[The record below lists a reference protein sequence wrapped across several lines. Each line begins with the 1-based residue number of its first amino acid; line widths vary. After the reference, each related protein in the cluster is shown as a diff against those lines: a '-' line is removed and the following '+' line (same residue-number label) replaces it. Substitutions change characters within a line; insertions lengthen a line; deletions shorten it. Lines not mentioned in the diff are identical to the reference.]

1 MNKNICCV
9 VAALALAACGQVE
22 PLDGNRIVSLAD
34 AGPAPVRGAGA
45 PADAGVVKPDTG
57 ASDAG
62 PRNDDHSDARVGGS
76 RLAPGQGIAGVL
88 DGDDDADWFVF
99 TAGAG
104 DLHRVETR
112 GETDTKCA
120 LFDAQG
126 EAVADDD
133 DGGDGLNCRME
144 EALERALIISSR
156 WSILAARGRE
166 VTRFLSRSWRRR
178 VSSLSCEPSPPP
190 PQRVRFWADGEWFQR
205 RRPSAL

>member
-1 MNKNICCV
+1 MATASSRSPTQVPLLC
-9 VAALALAACGQVE
+9 AA
-22 PLDGNRIVSLAD
+22 P
-34 AGPAPVRGAGA
+34 A

-112 GETDTKCA
+112 
-120 LFDAQG
+120 
-126 EAVADDD
+126 
-133 DGGDGLNCRME
+133 
-144 EALERALIISSR
+144 ERPIQSVRSSTPKVR
-156 WSILAARGRE
+156 RSPTMMMAAMG
-166 VTRFLSRSWRRR
+166 
-178 VSSLSCEPSPPP
+178 
-190 PQRVRFWADGEWFQR
+190 
-205 RRPSAL
+205 